1 MSVASIRLHGRP
13 GWISG
18 ARLWRSAGMVGFAF
32 FFIKGML
39 WLLVP
44 LAWYVVN

>member
-1 MSVASIRLHGRP
+1 MEKEENKKHWVKWAGI
-13 GWISG
+13 G
-18 ARLWRSAGMVGFAF
+18 AFAF

-44 LAWYVVN
+44 LFVWLQLR